1 MGLLEWALIWLVS
14 LEGDSDTAQ
23 TEGGHSNSAAVSK
36 LRKAQKEPNLPTSGT
51 QRTFSFY
58 NCEKIYFCYARHS
71 VSGVLLWQP
80 EKMNTPAFSTSLLF
94 IWMAA
99 DDHLMREQ
107 WGGQKAQ
114 TMGFSLESM
123 TSAAACWRHAGHAC
137 DRASAALHPE
147 LSRLW
152 AINFPPSIWL
162 CVSGYT
168 IIVIIRCPT
177 RWGGLAE
184 ICLESHALLSTYL

>member
-1 MGLLEWALIWLVS
+1 MS

-137 DRASAALHPE
+137 VTVHQRLCTQNSPGSGQLIFHLQYGFAFPGIQSSWSSDAPPGGGDWLRSALN
-147 LSRLW
+147 LM
-152 AINFPPSIWL
+152 L
-162 CVSGYT
+162 CY
-168 IIVIIRCPT
+168 
-177 RWGGLAE
+177 
-184 ICLESHALLSTYL
+184 LLIYKVLTCM